1 MLSLVCSL
9 PLFVHDPP
17 VCGQCIV
24 TSLQPP
30 VQLHVVPAAVG
41 HQISIF
47 LQSRIPLALQ
57 LRVNA
62 LPDIMFSANTTLFWY
77 ASCPLPDTE
86 TEQSPVPQVKFV
98 YRHLRSPP
106 PPQVISQLPSHCF
119 ELHASWVPEQ
129 FWDCT
134 LPESQLG
141 GGTQGLV
148 VWLMMRN

>member
-1 MLSLVCSL
+1 MLSLVCSISF
-9 PLFVHDPP
+9 FVHVPP

-24 TSLQPP
+24 NWLQRP
-30 VQLHVVPAAVG
+30 VQLHVVLVAVG

-47 LQSRIPLALQ
+47 SHSRSPVASQ
-57 LRVNA
+57 PRVNA
-62 LPDIMFSANTTLFWY
+62 LPDIIFCANTTLFWY

-86 TEQSPVPQVKFV
+86 TEQSPVPQFKFV
-98 YRHLRSPP
+98 FRHLRSPP

-119 ELHASWVPEQ
+119 DLHVSWPEQ
-129 FWDCT
+129 FSDCT
-134 LPESQLG
+134 LPESKLG

>member
-17 VCGQCIV
+17 ICGQCIV

-47 LQSRIPLALQ
+47 LHCRPPYASQ

-62 LPDIMFSANTTLFWY
+62 LPDVIFSANTTLFWY
-77 ASCPLPDTE
+77 ASCPVPDTE
-86 TEQSPVPQVKFV
+86 TEQLSVPQVKFV
-98 YRHLRSPP
+98 FRHFRSPP

-119 ELHASWVPEQ
+119 ELHAS
-129 FWDCT
+129 
-134 LPESQLG
+134 
-141 GGTQGLV
+141 
-148 VWLMMRN
+148 